1 MSMAGIPTVSRWQST
16 AVALSIFVIFS
27 LICSRTLSSPYLVMD
42 DVGIYEYGSHPSF
55 VGGQGRII
63 EFYLNNML
71 FHGRMDLYYPV
82 RYTIFLLCYLWVGL
96 LTESIWVETKKLS
109 ATLSAMALFMASVPF
124 IVFEAWATL
133 GIHVPAY
140 VLVSLTWKMIRD
152 RLSVLKFSIASVL
165 IVLSLHIYQ
174 VALFFLL
181 APCFASIL
189 SQGFLIR
196 RHGGQLMR
204 CGLVSVTGAVLY
216 LLTLKGFLSFQ
227 GIPASDRLGRS
238 AELLQ
243 GEALMQR
250 LAGMKPYFSA
260 YLYPEQSAL
269 SLSIVASAALAGAL
283 ALAAFHGVRHPLN
296 RGKRSFF
303 LGIISVTGIF
313 ASTLVPPLLG
323 GGGTFL
329 REDLP
334 LTLLFTISL
343 SLFVFELAARTFK
356 PIRLALIGLI
366 ALGSIHTGMAN
377 MKGYVYPYQLE
388 QAFIRAGIEKA
399 HQNYCHRVAF
409 VAPKL
414 GPHDHCCDITQPTL
428 GHEPS
433 IKLTSEYAEWNQ
445 GALGMYHFAIETL
458 EGPLPDSLTEPLY
471 LRRKSE
477 QGRRELAAQGVCQI
491 IDMGRLERIFSEWAR
506 SPEIKLP
513 SLGDI
518 SNIYEEDL

>member
-313 ASTLVPPLLG
+313 ASTLAPPLLG

-343 SLFVFELAARTFK
+343 SFFVFELAARTFK